1 MCMAVPSRI
10 VAIDGQVAT
19 VEAFGR
25 QRQTSL
31 MLLEGEAT
39 IGDYVILGAGGQFA
53 AELVPHDTALAT
65 LDYLSGVLADG
76 LA

>member
-10 VAIDGQVAT
+10 IAIDGQIAT

-25 QRQTSL
+25 ERQTSL
-31 MLLEGEAT
+31 MLLEEDAAV
-39 IGDYVILGAGGQFA
+39 GDYVILGAGGNFA
-53 AELVPHDTALAT
+53 AELVPPETALAT
-65 LDYLSGVLADG
+65 LEFLSGVLADG

>member
-10 VAIDGQVAT
+10 VAIENGVAT

-31 MLLEGEAT
+31 MLLAEEVAV
-39 IGDYVILGAGGQFA
+39 GDYVVLGAGGNFA
-53 AELVPHDTALAT
+53 AEVVPEDQALEALA
-65 LDYLSGVLADG
+65 YLSQVLADG
-76 LA
+76 QA